1 MVSNENPSS
10 EKPTDSA
17 SPVDGILVSEQEGG
31 GDPDSALG
39 NESTLVTAELVDES
53 PVAALPAVK
62 SDDNLLQANLA
73 ANGGAVASV
82 VLGAMSIIGASVTS
96 YSVINALLGLM
107 LGLWGMSSNVRWPWL
122 GLMLSL
128 VGIFA
133 CLIAATGR

>member
-73 ANGGAVASV
+73 AQGGAVASV

-96 YSVINALLGLM
+96 YSVINGLLGLM
-107 LGLWGMSSNVRWPWL
+107 LGLWGMSSTRLFPF
-122 GLMLSL
+122 
-128 VGIFA
+128 VGSIFVLP
-133 CLIAATGR
+133 LI

>member
-31 GDPDSALG
+31 DDPDSVLG
-39 NESTLVTAELVDES
+39 NESTVVTAELVDES
-53 PVAALPAVK
+53 PVAALLSTK

-73 ANGGAVASV
+73 AQGGAVASV
-82 VLGAMSIIGASVTS
+82 VLGLMSIIGASVTS